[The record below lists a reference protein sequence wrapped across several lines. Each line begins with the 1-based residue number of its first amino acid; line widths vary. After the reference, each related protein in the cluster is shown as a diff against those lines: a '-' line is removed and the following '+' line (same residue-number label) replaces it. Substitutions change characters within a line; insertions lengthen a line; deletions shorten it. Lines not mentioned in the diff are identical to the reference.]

1 MKEPSRAREFI
12 KRCWSDEMRK
22 TIEEIASEDGRYSAE
37 ALKFVYEGLG
47 ATIRKTKE
55 ADDEDQPR
63 HITGAEFSRG
73 LARLAI
79 ERWGRLSR
87 MVLNQWGVRTTRD
100 LGEIVYLM
108 INQKWM
114 TAQET
119 DTIEDFDN
127 VYNFEDVFEKQFKF
141 NLQ

>member
-1 MKEPSRAREFI
+1 MR
-12 KRCWSDEMRK
+12 MRK
-22 TIEEIASEDGRYSAE
+22 SIEEIAAKDGRYSPQAIR
-37 ALKFVYEGLG
+37 FVYEGLG
-47 ATIRKTKE
+47 ATIQKIKE
-55 ADDEDQPR
+55 AADEDQPR
-63 HITGAEFSRG
+63 HITGSEFSRG
-73 LARLAI
+73 LAELAL

-108 INQKWM
+108 IDHKWM

>member
-1 MKEPSRAREFI
+1 MR
-12 KRCWSDEMRK
+12 MRK
-22 TIEEIASEDGRYSAE
+22 TIEEIASEDGRYSPD

-47 ATIRKTKE
+47 ATIQKIKE
-55 ADDEDQPR
+55 TAGEDKPH

-73 LARLAI
+73 LAQLAI

-87 MVLNQWGVRTTRD
+87 MVLNHWGVRTTRD

-108 INQKWM
+108 IRHQWM

-119 DTIEDFDN
+119 DTIEDFDD
-127 VYNFEDVFEKQFKF
+127 VYDFQQIFENQFRF
-141 NLQ
+141 NLN